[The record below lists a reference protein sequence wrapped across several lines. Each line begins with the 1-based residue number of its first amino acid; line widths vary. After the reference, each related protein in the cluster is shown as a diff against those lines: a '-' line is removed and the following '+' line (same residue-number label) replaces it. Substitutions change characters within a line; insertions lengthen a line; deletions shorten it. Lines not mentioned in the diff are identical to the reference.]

1 MHCPAYHHNRRTA
14 LRICICDDD
23 PVTVE
28 YLSDSI
34 RTFLQENYPKT
45 CEISTFQSGTSLL
58 EDRNPK
64 DLVFLDIEMPD
75 VNGIHVGQ
83 QLVACNKDV
92 IIIFVTSHDRYLD
105 DAMDLQV
112 LRYLSK
118 PIEEERLIRSLQKAL
133 EAYSNMTATL
143 PIETKEG
150 VYTIHTSDIVA
161 IEAVD
166 HEVIVHTVD
175 GDYHTVQNMQYWLD
189 RLPSGMFFQSHRS
202 FIVNFAHVT
211 DFDHTVIHLYRSQFT
226 AYLTRRKYTD
236 FKKAFL
242 LYAEAH

>member
-1 MHCPAYHHNRRTA
+1 M
-14 LRICICDDD
+14 RICICDDD

-34 RTFLQENYPKT
+34 HTFLQENYPRT

-58 EDRNPK
+58 EDQNPQ

-83 QLVACNKDV
+83 QLVARNKDV

-105 DAMDLQV
+105 AAMDLQV

-133 EAYSNMTATL
+133 ETYSNMTATL

-150 VYTIHTSDIVA
+150 VYTIRTSHIIA
-161 IEAVD
+161 IEAVG
-166 HEVIVHTVD
+166 HKIIVHTVD
-175 GDYHTVQNMQYWLD
+175 GDYHTVQSMQYWLD

-211 DFDHTVIHLYRSQFT
+211 DFDHTVIHLYHSQFT